1 MLFYDKLGKLI
12 QINKLD
18 HINDKLYYTKIMR
31 SKIQIQS
38 DITQTTDYPIVD
50 KIVKLI

>member
-1 MLFYDKLGKLI
+1 MLFYDRFGKLV

-38 DITQTTDYPIVD
+38 EVTQTTDYPIVE